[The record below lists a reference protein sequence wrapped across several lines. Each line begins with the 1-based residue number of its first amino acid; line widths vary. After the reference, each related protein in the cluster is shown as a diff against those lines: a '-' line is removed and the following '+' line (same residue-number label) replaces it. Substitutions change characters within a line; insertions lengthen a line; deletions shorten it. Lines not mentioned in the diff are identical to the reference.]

1 MLSYLSSNGIGTHFL
16 STFFSTMLN
25 AAAYFKRNNQ
35 IKSKG
40 QVILIT
46 VPLNARYFSQDG
58 HFTSF
63 IEMISKLSLISQI
76 NHGSTQALRSSLLF
90 LLYSVPMA
98 LFSIP
103 TSPYNCSRIPR
114 AYLSEKGQSSHHNET
129 KQDAMG
135 PFWKRPPPSN
145 MSFRVSC
152 L

>member
-76 NHGSTQALRSSLLF
+76 NHCSTEALRSSLLF

-98 LFSIP
+98 LFH
-103 TSPYNCSRIPR
+103 YNCSRIPR

-135 PFWKRPPPSN
+135 PFRKRPPPSN
-145 MSFRVSC
+145 MSSRMSC

>member
-1 MLSYLSSNGIGTHFL
+1 MLD
-16 STFFSTMLN
+16 
-25 AAAYFKRNNQ
+25 AAGCFIRNNHS
-35 IKSKG
+35 KCKG

-46 VPLNARYFSQDG
+46 VPLNARYFSQYG

-63 IEMISKLSLISQI
+63 IEIISKLSPISQVS
-76 NHGSTQALRSSLLF
+76 HCSTQALRSSLLL

-103 TSPYNCSRIPR
+103 TPPYNCSRIPR
-114 AYLSEKGQSSHHNET
+114 ADLSEKGQSSHNNET
-129 KQDAMG
+129 KQDSMG

-145 MSFRVSC
+145 MSSPVSC

>member
-1 MLSYLSSNGIGTHFL
+1 MLD
-16 STFFSTMLN
+16 
-25 AAAYFKRNNQ
+25 AAGCFIRNNQ

-46 VPLNARYFSQDG
+46 VPLNARYFSQYG

-63 IEMISKLSLISQI
+63 IEIISKSSLISQI
-76 NHGSTQALRSSLLF
+76 NLCSTQALRSSLLL

-103 TSPYNCSRIPR
+103 TPPYNCSRIPR
-114 AYLSEKGQSSHHNET
+114 AYLSEKGRSSHHNET
-129 KQDAMG
+129 KQDSMG

-145 MSFRVSC
+145 MPSPVSC